1 MSVMKG
7 TRNRSVVA
15 IFALGLCAIVSTQ
28 LNAAPESTPA
38 AAAPAAAAPAA
49 AAPAAAAPA
58 AAAPAAAAPAAA
70 APAAAAPAPAAGKP
84 VIVGSYDVTGVNA
97 VDKSNFSGVAM
108 ISKKG
113 EAFQVHYED
122 SEGKSTGIAS
132 MMGNV
137 LGLAFSDDNKPTLCL
152 MEPDGTTG
160 WKGHCI
166 EKEETFLN
174 QETWK
179 RR

>member
-1 MSVMKG
+1 MSVMKE
-7 TRNRSVVA
+7 TRNRSVIA
-15 IFALGLCAIVSTQ
+15 IFALGLCSIVSTQ
-28 LNAAPESTPA
+28 LNAAPEATPA
-38 AAAPAAAAPAA
+38 AP
-49 AAPAAAAPA
+49 
-58 AAAPAAAAPAAA
+58 AA
-70 APAAAAPAPAAGKP
+70 APAAAAPAPAAPAPAAPAPAAPAASKP